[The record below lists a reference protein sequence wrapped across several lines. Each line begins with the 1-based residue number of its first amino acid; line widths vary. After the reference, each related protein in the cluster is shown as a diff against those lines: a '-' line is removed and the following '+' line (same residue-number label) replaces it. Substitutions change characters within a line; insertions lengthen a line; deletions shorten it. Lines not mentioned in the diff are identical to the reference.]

1 MVEVMYFNGD
11 GVSDILWRNTRT
23 GANTIWKSGDRSTE
37 QAVVRVDEQAYKV
50 AGGGDFDGDGVSDI
64 LWRNDKTGRNTIW
77 KSGNRSTEK
86 AVVTVSALNY
96 VVEIGREHV

>member
-1 MVEVMYFNGD
+1 MNNSGNYESRSTEQAVVGVTDQAWTMVGVGDFNGD

-50 AGGGDFDGDGVSDI
+50 AGVGDFDGDGVSDI
-64 LWRNDKTGRNTIW
+64 LWRKDKTGQ
-77 KSGNRSTEK
+77 
-86 AVVTVSALNY
+86 
-96 VVEIGREHV
+96 IGRAHV